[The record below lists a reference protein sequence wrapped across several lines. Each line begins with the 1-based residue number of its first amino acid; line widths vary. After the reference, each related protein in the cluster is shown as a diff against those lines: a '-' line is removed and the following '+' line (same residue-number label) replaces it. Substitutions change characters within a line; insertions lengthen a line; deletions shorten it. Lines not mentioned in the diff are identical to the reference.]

1 MKEDKLKRFY
11 FTEYKNDDEFVGELG
26 LYIENLLST
35 QKKELLEKIQSK
47 EFVSKS
53 KKMYTKLDNLI
64 CEIGTMIE
72 SGTITVGALGISQNS
87 ADYIRSYKAER
98 KEPERAD
105 VAIGASVYSDIETLL
120 QNTDIDKNTM
130 HALMGLISYQNDT
143 IKAPNDTKCRNEIP
157 SDVGSCEVSL

>member
-1 MKEDKLKRFY
+1 MIKIKTNKE
-11 FTEYKNDDEFVGELG
+11 G
-26 LYIENLLST
+26 
-35 QKKELLEKIQSK
+35 
-47 EFVSKS
+47 
-53 KKMYTKLDNLI
+53 LDNLI
-64 CEIGTMIE
+64 VEIGTMIE

-130 HALMGLISYQNDT
+130 HALMGLISYQNEP
-143 IKAPNDTKCRNEIP
+143 IKAPNDTMR
-157 SDVGSCEVSL
+157 